1 MNDTKVLDNTSK
13 EDLLSRLAGFSSS
26 NNKALYEFALMLH
39 EETKD
44 IDWTDSGGKM
54 NFLNELVKRPD
65 IYVNDAGALR
75 QVIVAGRL
83 IANVYKDDLDYIS
96 KMGYWNFVA
105 IARARLSNDDEE
117 NISKKKKL
125 INSVIEGSLTE
136 GKIKKEINK
145 VKDREFPK
153 ELDGLLEIYNVW
165 NISKLDQ
172 RFGIEHPG
180 QIPGQIIVNV
190 IYHYLPKTAVI
201 VDPMAGGGTTHD
213 VCEFLNSV
221 GEDEA
226 QLSMFPEERY
236 NLTCYSFDLNPRR
249 DFVVKKNSLEDDWGV
264 DRVDLVF
271 LDPPYFSMKKDDYVD
286 NDFTASREAF
296 YNAVDLMS
304 KKAYGALKSGG
315 ICAIIIQP
323 QTEKDLMEGE
333 VCIDLPFE
341 CYKIMEKYFKPF
353 QRIQTPLSTQQFSA
367 IDVNRVMMK
376 DNRHRLLGV
385 SRDLIL
391 MKK

>member
-1 MNDTKVLDNTSK
+1 MFDTKVLDSLSK
-13 EDLLSRLAGFSSS
+13 EDLLNRFTGSSS
-26 NNKALYEFALMLH
+26 ANNKPSYEFASMLH
-39 EETKD
+39 DETKD
-44 IDWTDSGGKM
+44 IDWVDSGGKT
-54 NFLNELVKRPD
+54 NFLNELVKRSD
-65 IYVNDAGALR
+65 IDPGALR
-75 QVIVAGRL
+75 QVVIAGRL
-83 IANVYKDDLDYIS
+83 IADAYRDDLDYIS
-96 KMGYWNFVA
+96 RIGYSNFAA

-117 NISKKKKL
+117 NIRKKKEIIK
-125 INSVIEGSLTE
+125 SVIEGDLPE
-136 GKIKKEINK
+136 GKIKKALSK
-145 VKDREFPK
+145 AKDKEFPK
-153 ELDGLLEIYNVW
+153 ELDDLLEIYNVW

-180 QIPGQIIVNV
+180 QIPGQIVVNV

-221 GEDEA
+221 GKDEV

-236 NLTCYSFDLNPRR
+236 NLTCHSFDLNPRR

-264 DRVDLVF
+264 DRVNLVF

-296 YNAVDLMS
+296 YNAVDVMS
-304 KKAYGALKSGG
+304 SKAYDALVEGG

-353 QRIQTPLSTQQFSA
+353 QRIQTPLSTQQFNA
-367 IDVNRVMMK
+367 IDVNRVKMK

-385 SRDLIL
+385 ARDLIL
-391 MKK
+391 MRK